1 MKKRIVFLVLASFVV
16 FCNISAQTG
25 WSSSE
30 FKGDE
35 LKGTETYNSYKF
47 EDEEGNDFIYW
58 SNSDYDFRIISS
70 SHIFDYN
77 SSKLISITIG
87 FYDSNDKLIDKGTT
101 TLLVSSKDSHFASVP
116 GKKIGKKILNYLN
129 ESEGY
134 VRIIGPLYGTLGS
147 FEIKVPCMKKE
158 LIEEK

>member
-1 MKKRIVFLVLASFVV
+1 MIHDANYSVTYKAATLPYTSICMDKYHYY
-16 FCNISAQTG
+16 
-25 WSSSE
+25 
-30 FKGDE
+30 DE
-35 LKGTETYNSYKF
+35 
-47 EDEEGNDFIYW
+47 
-58 SNSDYDFRIISS
+58 
-70 SHIFDYN
+70 
-77 SSKLISITIG
+77 
-87 FYDSNDKLIDKGTT
+87 DK
-101 TLLVSSKDSHFASVP
+101 